1 MSPSLDNQGTQ
12 ILEKRALSEEEL
24 QPWKIQLKKE
34 IEELKVVRTMGE
46 EQDRALEHWVQ
57 FHKDNPSSLPW
68 RVQREPPKK
77 INPLESG
84 QVSLFPTYNLEDGL
98 RLELLWQ

>member
-46 EQDRALEHWVQ
+46 E
-57 FHKDNPSSLPW
+57 
-68 RVQREPPKK
+68 
-77 INPLESG
+77 
-84 QVSLFPTYNLEDGL
+84 
-98 RLELLWQ
+98 